1 VERAV
6 LFLLPVGL
14 ITASACVVPDVD
26 LDGRP
31 CPCAMGWVC
40 DDTRNV
46 CVRPDDGSTP
56 DGGTDSSTPDTSIPD
71 GAPGDTSVDSS
82 VADSGLD
89 ACSLATVTEEWG
101 DRPGTD
107 HPGTI
112 LDTWINLN
120 MEHHASDDAL
130 LLYTWPAAQVANAII
145 IKWDL
150 SAIPAGAT
158 VTEATVHLSQWE
170 AAGADYQT
178 TAHRIERCDPDITG
192 NTVDGY
198 QCAEGESWTP
208 NTCCTRGVPM
218 GQADIAA
225 PDDTQVLDLA
235 NGDKSWN
242 VTAMVQTWVS
252 DPSTNLGMMIN
263 SDPSAPADDRRSF
276 RSNEYP
282 TAAERPRLV
291 VTYGSCD

>member
-1 VERAV
+1 
-6 LFLLPVGL
+6 LSLLLVIRLG
-14 ITASACVVPDVD
+14 SACVVPDVD

-31 CPCAMGWVC
+31 CPCASGWVC
-40 DDTRNV
+40 DDARNV
-46 CVRPDDGSTP
+46 CVRPDAATIPDGGTDDGSTP
-56 DGGTDSSTPDTSIPD
+56 DTSVPDT
-71 GAPGDTSVDSS
+71 APGDTSVDSTTTT
-82 VADSGLD
+82 DSGLD
-89 ACSLATVTEEWG
+89 ACTVATVTEEWG
-101 DRPGTD
+101 NRLGSD

-120 MEHHASDDAL
+120 MEHHATDDGL

-150 SAIPAGAT
+150 SAIPPDAT
-158 VTEATVHLSQWE
+158 ITDATLHLSQWE
-170 AAGADYQT
+170 AVGATYTT
-178 TAHRIERCDPDITG
+178 TAHRIERCDPDIVG
-192 NTVDGY
+192 DTVDGY

-225 PDDTQVLDLA
+225 PDDTQVLDTA

-242 VTAMVQTWVS
+242 VTAMVQSWVRDS
-252 DPSTNLGMMIN
+252 STNLGMMVN

-276 RSNEYP
+276 RADEYA

-291 VTYGSCD
+291 VTYAICD